1 MISNALNLAS
11 GSLRAQQKAMDV
23 VANNMANVNTPGY
36 SKQVANMSPLAPDQQ
51 GGLTFGRGVQVGN
64 ISRTVDPIINQAML
78 KNGGQQAYWQNIETG
93 LTSLE
98 ATFGSLQN
106 TGLSAAMDA
115 FFSGMQQMANA
126 PQDIA
131 QKINVRSKAVSL
143 VSQISNMSQQLNT
156 AQTQTDGKITQD
168 MTAVNTLLDKVA
180 GLNTQI
186 SNIEHGSPQGS
197 GVANDLR
204 DQRAQTVRDIAKY
217 MPVQQVQVNQGGVL
231 LQSQGGDL
239 LVQGSTVN
247 HLARSTAVASNG
259 FQDVVIAGTQ
269 QAVVGINQSGSM
281 GGEITLR
288 DQRLGGYITSLDSI
302 AVNVMFGV
310 NQANASG
317 VGSSLATSVTSSQA
331 VLDTASPVNSTV
343 QKNPFAAQMV
353 VPGQFDVHVYDNTGA
368 PLAPTSKITVAVTST
383 STMSSIAASISAN
396 ALGVTASV
404 DATGHLN
411 INAGTTNQIGFAN
424 DTSNFLASY
433 QINSLFQGSSA
444 ADMQVSTAVQAD
456 AGLIATGKID
466 AATSVIQAGDNQAAL
481 QMLQLQNAAV
491 SFDGSSSASLNTR
504 VAVMSTT
511 YGNDVAL
518 AQQQNSF
525 YTAEG
530 SSLLQQRQSLSGVNV
545 DEELV
550 SMMKYQR
557 SYEASAKIIQT
568 SNQMLSTLM
577 GLIR

>member
-11 GSLRAQQKAMDV
+11 GSLKAQQKAMDV

-64 ISRTVDPIINQAML
+64 ISRSINPIIDQAML
-78 KNGGQQAYWQNIETG
+78 KNGGQQGYWQNLQTG

-106 TGLSAAMDA
+106 TGLSAAMDG
-115 FFSGMQQMANA
+115 FFSATQQMANA
-126 PQDIA
+126 PLDVA
-131 QKINVRSKAVSL
+131 QKINVRSKSTSL
-143 VSQISNMSQQLNT
+143 VSEISNMSQQLT
-156 AQTQTDGKITQD
+156 AAQTQADSKITQD
-168 MTAVNTLLDKVA
+168 ITAVNTLLDKVA
-180 GLNTQI
+180 SLNTQI
-186 SNIEHGSPQGS
+186 SNIENTSQQGVGS
-197 GVANDLR
+197 ANDLR
-204 DQRAQTVRDIAKY
+204 DQRDQTVRDIAKY
-217 MPVQQVQVNQGGVL
+217 MPVQQVTVNQGGVL
-231 LQSQGGDL
+231 LQSKGGDL

-247 HLARSTAVASNG
+247 HLGRSTALASNG

-269 QAVVGINQSGSM
+269 QAVAGIDQSGSI
-281 GGEITLR
+281 GGSIALR
-288 DQRLGGYITSLDSI
+288 DQRLAGYVQNLNSV
-302 AVNVMFGV
+302 AVNLMFGV

-317 VGSSLATSVTSSQA
+317 VGSSLASTVTSSQA
-331 VLDTASPVNSTV
+331 VLDTAAAVNSTV

-353 VPGQFDVHVYDNTGA
+353 VPGQFDIHVYDSTGA
-368 PLAPTSKITVAVTST
+368 PLTPTSKITVPVTAT

-396 ALGVTASV
+396 TLGVTASV

-411 INAGTTNQIGFAN
+411 IQAGGTNQMGFAN
-424 DTSNFLASY
+424 DTSNFLAAY
-433 QINSLFQGSSA
+433 QINNVFQGSSA
-444 ADMQVSTAVQAD
+444 ADIQVSTAVQAD

-466 AATSVIQAGDNQAAL
+466 ATTSVIQAGDNQAAL
-481 QMLQLQNAAV
+481 QMLQLQNTAV
-491 SFDGSSSASLNTR
+491 SFDGSGSASLHER